1 MRVLFWLGTFWP
13 AVGGVTVYADRLLQA
28 LQERGHE
35 IMVFAFASRDS
46 AAIPLQSMYRNIRIY
61 RFPFWQS
68 HNDIG
73 EIVKIRQQIADLRRS
88 FEPNLIHKNGVGVGD
103 FFLLP
108 SSLRPTVPLL
118 VVLHEKWPSES
129 KAVAQRTLRCADW
142 VVGVSNSMLDR
153 GRRLAPEISPRSSVI
168 HNAVAEPPIAPAPL
182 PVRPSRLL
190 CIGRLIQEKGFDLAL
205 TAVASIVKR
214 FPGLH
219 LMICGDGPERVSLQR
234 QARTLNIESAV
245 EFTGWISPDAVP
257 ALINSASVVLMP
269 SRWQEPF
276 GLVALESALMARP
289 VIAARVGGIPEIVVH
304 KHTGLLVTPGNSSVL
319 AEAIAC
325 LVQNPDAAQR
335 MGWAA
340 RSRALENFSFQ
351 RHVDAYEA
359 VYRRVVTQQRAEPL

>member
-13 AVGGVTVYADRLLQA
+13 ALGGVTVYAERLLRA

-46 AAIPLQSMYRNIRIY
+46 ADIPLQTMYGNIRIH

-68 HNDIG
+68 HNDVG
-73 EIVKIRQQIADLRRS
+73 GIVRIRQRVADLRRS
-88 FEPNLIHKNGVGVGD
+88 FDPDLIHKNGVGVGD

-108 SSLRPTVPLL
+108 SSLRAPVPLL
-118 VVLHEKWPSES
+118 VVLHEGWADQNEG
-129 KAVAQRTLRCADW
+129 VAQRTLRCADW
-142 VVGVSNSMLDR
+142 VVGVSDSMLER
-153 GRRLAPEISPRSSVI
+153 ARQLVPEISSRSSVI
-168 HNAVAEPPIAPAPL
+168 HNGVAEPTVAPAPL
-182 PVRPSRLL
+182 PLRPRLL
-190 CIGRLIQEKGFDLAL
+190 CIGRLIPEKGFDLAVS
-205 TAVASIVKR
+205 AVASLVER

-219 LMICGDGPERVSLQR
+219 LIICGDGPERVSLQR
-234 QARTLNIESAV
+234 QARSLSIRSAV
-245 EFTGWISPDAVP
+245 EFTGWISPDAMP

-289 VIAARVGGIPEIVVH
+289 VIAARVGGIPEIVEH
-304 KHTGLLVTPGNSSVL
+304 KHTGLLVPPGNSSAL
-319 AEAIAC
+319 AEAIAR
-325 LVQNPDAAQR
+325 LLQSPETARR

-340 RSRALENFSFQ
+340 RKRALENFSFQ

-359 VYRRVVTQQRAEPL
+359 VYRRVATQQRT